1 MHTNARTLLA
11 AVFASLLL
19 AGCVTTSHKQITALE
34 RPEAR
39 APRVLL
45 MPLDVELSELSAGGL
60 PEPKAEWTA
69 AANRHMDTALKAINA
84 ELDLHLLDYDED
96 KLSADKRDEIIQ
108 LLKLHG
114 IVGNSILLHQYVQP
128 YALPTKAG
136 KFDWSL
142 GSSVRHLRE
151 ETGADYAL
159 FLWVRDSYSS
169 GGRVAVIM
177 LAAVMGVGVQG
188 GVQIG
193 FASLVDLQT
202 GNIVWFNRLARPTGD
217 LRNEAAARETTLVL
231 LKDLP
236 K

>member
-1 MHTNARTLLA
+1 MRAKSWTFLT
-11 AVFASLLL
+11 AVFACFVL
-19 AGCVTTSHKQITALE
+19 AGCVTTSHTQITALE

-39 APRVLL
+39 QPRILL

-60 PEPKAEWTA
+60 AEPKAEWTEAANKHMA
-69 AANRHMDTALKAINA
+69 AALQAINA
-84 ELDLHLLDYDED
+84 ERDLQLLTYDEE
-96 KLSADKRDEIIQ
+96 KLPAAKRDEIIQ

-114 IVGNSILLHQYVQP
+114 IVGNSVLLHQYLQP
-128 YALPTKAG
+128 FALPTKAG

-142 GSSVRHLRE
+142 GPAVRQLRE

-159 FLWVRDSYSS
+159 FFWVRDSYSS

-177 LAAVMGVGVQG
+177 LAAVLGVGIQG

-193 FASLVDLQT
+193 FASLVDLNT

-217 LRNEAAARETTLVL
+217 LRSEAAARETTLVL
-231 LKDLP
+231 LTGLP

>member
-1 MHTNARTLLA
+1 M
-11 AVFASLLL
+11 
-19 AGCVTTSHKQITALE
+19 
-34 RPEAR
+34 
-39 APRVLL
+39 L

-60 PEPKAEWTA
+60 AEPKVEWTE
-69 AANRHMDTALKAINA
+69 AANKHLGTALQAINT
-84 ELDLHLLDYDED
+84 ERDLQLMAFDEE
-96 KLSADKRDEIIQ
+96 KPPSNKRDEIIQ

-128 YALPTKAG
+128 FALPTKAG

-142 GSSVRHLRE
+142 GPAVQQLRE

-169 GGRVAVIM
+169 GGRVAVM
-177 LAAVMGVGVQG
+177 MFAAAMGVAVQG
-188 GVQIG
+188 GMQVG

-202 GNIVWFNRLARPTGD
+202 GNIVWFNRLARGVGD

-231 LKDLP
+231 LSGLP